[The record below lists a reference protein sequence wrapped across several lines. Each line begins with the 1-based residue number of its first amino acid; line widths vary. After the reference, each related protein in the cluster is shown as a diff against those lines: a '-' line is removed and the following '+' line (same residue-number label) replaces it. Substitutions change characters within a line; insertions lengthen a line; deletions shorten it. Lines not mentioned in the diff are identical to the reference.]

1 MNSMKRLTWLFI
13 AVITAGLV
21 SCGGG
26 DDAKPRNEIVLGEL
40 SKTWNLTEAKLDGTT
55 RNDFQNVKLT
65 ISGSFN
71 SANPLGP
78 YNFDFIG
85 TFPNPSPWP
94 TNGQWSFSDD
104 KATTLIRSS
113 DNQVITY
120 SVSGN
125 QLSLTI
131 SGYSG
136 PGFTGGTFTR
146 TKAVTGTWI
155 FTFTAQ

>member
-1 MNSMKRLTWLFI
+1 MKLSAKKIILS
-13 AVITAGLV
+13 ACAGLLLMA
-21 SCGGG
+21 CGK
-26 DDAKPRNEIVLGEL
+26 DDSPKPLNEVKLGEL

-78 YNFDFIG
+78 YNFDFVG

-94 TNGQWSFSDD
+94 TDGEWTFSDEN
-104 KATTLIRSS
+104 ATSIIRSGDS
-113 DNQVITY
+113 QVVTY
-120 SVSGN
+120 AVSGN
-125 QLSLTI
+125 QLTLTI

-136 PGFTGGTFTR
+136 PGFTGGSFSR